1 MSGASPDVGAGDGAP
16 PPRLRAVVARVLGVA
31 PASIDADSGPHSI
44 PAWDSA
50 GHVNLILAL
59 EQEFGVT
66 FDEDEVVELV
76 SVEAIVQALARHDVR
91 G

>member
-1 MSGASPDVGAGDGAP
+1 VDGVVSADSVPAGPTPKLQG
-16 PPRLRAVVARVLGVA
+16 VVARVLGVA
-31 PASIDADSGPHSI
+31 PASVVLDSGPHSI
-44 PAWDSA
+44 PSWDSA

-76 SVEAIVQALARHDVR
+76 SVEAIASALARRDVR
-91 G
+91 D